1 MFMKKLFIPFVLIA
15 LAGFKTPDSALTDQE
30 RKIAIAHLTETKE
43 FLQHSIKGLSTEQL
57 NFKSGPESWSVAEC
71 VEHIA
76 ISENMIFGMC
86 EGGMK
91 APADPS
97 KRSEVKMSDE
107 QLYAMITDRSG
118 KVKTSEAF
126 VPTGKFG
133 SYDGSVKEFLAKRNN
148 HIDYI
153 KATQDDLRNHYATLP
168 FGLIDT
174 YQVVVFMAGHTKRHT
189 MQIEEVK
196 ANPNFPKK

>member
-1 MFMKKLFIPFVLIA
+1 MKKLFIPLIL
-15 LAGFKTPDSALTDQE
+15 LAFTGFKTPDSALTEQE
-30 RKIAIAHLTETKE
+30 RKAAIVHLTETKE
-43 FLQHSIKGLSTEQL
+43 FLQKSIKGLSTAQL
-57 NFKSGPESWSVAEC
+57 NFKSSPESWSVAEC

-76 ISENMIFGMC
+76 ISESMIFGMT
-86 EGGMK
+86 EGGLK

-97 KRSEVKMSDE
+97 KRAEVKMSDE
-107 QLYAMITDRSG
+107 QIFGMITDRSG

-133 SYDGSVKEFLAKRNN
+133 SYDGSLKEFLTKRDS
-148 HIDYI
+148 HIDFI
-153 KATQDDLRNHYATLP
+153 KTTQDDLRNHYATLP

-189 MQIEEVK
+189 LQIEEVK
-196 ANPNFPKK
+196 ANANFPKK

>member
-1 MFMKKLFIPFVLIA
+1 MKKLFIPFVL
-15 LAGFKTPDSALTDQE
+15 LAFTGFKAPVSPLTEQE
-30 RKIAIAHLTETKE
+30 RKAAIAQLTDTRE
-43 FLQHSIKGLSTEQL
+43 FLQESIKGLSTAQL
-57 NFKSGPESWSVAEC
+57 NFKSSPESWSVAEC

-76 ISENMIFGMC
+76 ISENMIFGMA
-86 EGGMK
+86 EGGLK

-97 KRSEVKMSDE
+97 KRAEVKMSDE
-107 QLYAMITDRSG
+107 QIFGMITDRSG

-133 SYDGSVKEFLAKRNN
+133 SYEGSVKEFLAKRDS

-153 KATQDDLRNHYATLP
+153 KTTQDDLRNHYATLP

-189 MQIEEVK
+189 LQIEEVK
-196 ANPNFPKK
+196 ANANFPKK